1 MTFAE
6 AMTACAGEYLRDCLE
21 RSNGNVKAA
30 AHVAGMDRSSFY
42 RLCQRCGIPT
52 QLGKRPKTPFTAWV
66 QNRSA

>member
-21 RSNGNVKAA
+21 KSNGNVKAA
-30 AHVAGMDRSSFY
+30 AHVAGMDRASFY
-42 RLCQRCGIPT
+42 RLCQRCGIAMR
-52 QLGKRPKTPFTAWV
+52 RPATPFTAWV